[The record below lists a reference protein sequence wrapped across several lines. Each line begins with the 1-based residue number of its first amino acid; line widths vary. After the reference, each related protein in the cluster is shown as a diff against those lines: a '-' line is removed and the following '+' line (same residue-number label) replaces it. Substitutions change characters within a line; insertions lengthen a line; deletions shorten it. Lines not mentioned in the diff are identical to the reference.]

1 MEANGRTILVA
12 DDDDDIRA
20 LVTLRLRRFGF
31 EVVTAADGEQ
41 ALALVRDRAPDLAI
55 LDVTMPGL
63 TGLEVTRALR
73 ADEQTRGLPVLLLTA
88 RVQDADLTA
97 GLEAGATGYV
107 RKPFQPAELL
117 ARIEEALDAS

>member
-1 MEANGRTILVA
+1 MEASGHTILVA

-20 LVTLRLRRFGF
+20 LVILRLQRFGF
-31 EVVTAADGEQ
+31 EVVAAADGEQ
-41 ALALVRDRAPDLAI
+41 ALALARDRSPDLAI

-73 ADEQTRGLPVLLLTA
+73 ADEATKGIPVLLLTA
-88 RVQDADLTA
+88 RVQDADLAA
-97 GLEAGATGYV
+97 GLEAGASGYV

>member
-31 EVVTAADGEQ
+31 EVVAAADGEQ
-41 ALALVRDRAPDLAI
+41 ALALVRDRSPDLAI

-73 ADEQTRGLPVLLLTA
+73 ADEATKGIPVLLLTA
-88 RVQDADLTA
+88 RVQDADLAA

>member
-20 LVTLRLRRFGF
+20 LVTLRLQRLGF
-31 EVVTAADGEQ
+31 EVVAAADGEE
-41 ALALVRDRAPDLAI
+41 ALALARDRSPDLAI

-63 TGLEVTRALR
+63 TGLEVTRALG
-73 ADEQTRGLPVLLLTA
+73 ADEETKGIPVLLLTA

-97 GLEAGATGYV
+97 GLEAGASGYV
-107 RKPFQPAELL
+107 RKPFEPAELR
-117 ARIEEALDAS
+117 ARIEGILGAS

>member
-73 ADEQTRGLPVLLLTA
+73 ADEQTRGIPVLLLTA
-88 RVQDADLTA
+88 RVQDADLAA